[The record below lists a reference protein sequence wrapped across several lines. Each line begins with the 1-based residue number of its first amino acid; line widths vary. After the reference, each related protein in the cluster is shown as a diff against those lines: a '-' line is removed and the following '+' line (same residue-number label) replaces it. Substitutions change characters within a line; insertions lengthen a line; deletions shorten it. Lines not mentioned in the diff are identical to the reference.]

1 MSRFILFIFSFFIAA
16 PLFCQKQKTGFDAA
30 FAKEFFG
37 GNPNLKESSDRF
49 LKEAF
54 DAYSASDLDF
64 ASQNLCASKF
74 LGIIDEYGK
83 GLPQGAREY
92 FFANPS
98 VLEEFIFILSPKDN
112 LKNVFKI
119 LSDIWAA
126 DAENFAKYPRLAIAI
141 AIVFDTQPFL
151 NWPHAQVSE
160 EFLKRELP
168 NPVESF
174 KMWVAQRAKGRLLL
188 QTERLSVEELKYMV
202 ASLATDEDREWVRRS
217 VSVNI
222 SNIEKLYASVPYDY
236 ARLKAQ
242 AYNWSGEDYRLKTI
256 KAVGGICTDQSYYMT
271 EVAKICGVPAFIFS
285 GAGADGFHA
294 WGAYMLKPGVWNFDV
309 GRYEESRFVTG
320 HTIDPQTWEHA
331 TDHSL
336 ESLRESFRRNGKYRA
351 NQIHTMFAGE
361 FASKDMTAKAE
372 AAAKAAILQDSRN
385 IDSWMLLLRI
395 AEDAGKSESQICAL
409 YENAIK
415 AFSRYPDIDA
425 HLRTLLIKRYRDAG
439 KDALA
444 EKLSGSMIVKTKS
457 SRPDIAMSFA
467 RAELESDIASGNAD
481 KLYSSYKRLLSG
493 FRRDG
498 AMCFKGITIPIIN
511 RLLAVDNFK
520 DPEQIIKI
528 TRQVL
533 KPAKNSTLDANISAV
548 ESQVAQIKAS
558 NSEE

>member
-168 NPVESF
+168 NPVETFS
-174 KMWVAQRAKGRLLL
+174 MWVAQRSKGRLLL

-202 ASLATDEDREWVRRS
+202 ASLATAEDREWVQRS

-236 ARLKAQ
+236 GRLKAQ

-256 KAVGGICTDQSYYMT
+256 KTVGGICTDQAYYMT
-271 EVAKICGVPAFIFS
+271 EVAKICGVPAFIFT

-331 TDHSL
+331 SDHSL

-351 NQIHTMFAGE
+351 NQIHTMFAEE
-361 FASKDMTAKAE
+361 FALQNMPEKAE
-372 AAAKAAILQDSRN
+372 AAVKAAILQDSRN
-385 IDSWMLLLRI
+385 INSWMLLLKL
-395 AEDAGKSESQICAL
+395 AEETKKSESQICAL
-409 YENAIK
+409 YESAIK
-415 AFSRYPDIDA
+415 AFSKYPDIDA
-425 HLRTLLIKRYRDAG
+425 YLRTLLIKRYRDSG
-439 KDALA
+439 KDNLA
-444 EKLSGSMIVKTKS
+444 TKLSGSMIVKTKS
-457 SRPDIAMSFA
+457 SRPDIAMAFA
-467 RAELESDIASGNAD
+467 RAELESDITTGNAD

-511 RLLAVDNFK
+511 RLLAVNNFK
-520 DPEQIIKI
+520 DPEEIIKI

-533 KPAKNSTLDANISAV
+533 KPAKNSTLDANISSV

-558 NSEE
+558 NSDE